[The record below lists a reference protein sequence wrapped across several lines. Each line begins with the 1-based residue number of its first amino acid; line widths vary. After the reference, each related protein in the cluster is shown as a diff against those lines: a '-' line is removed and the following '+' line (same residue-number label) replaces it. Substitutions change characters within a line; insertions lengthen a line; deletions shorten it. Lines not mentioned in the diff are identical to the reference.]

1 MNCRIK
7 TKTGTVFFKRCHFPL
22 TVKCDPVK
30 RVNKLLFK
38 KYFKLKKIYT
48 CPSNVEGLTVSD
60 QLVFERK
67 LQK

>member
-38 KYFKLKKIYT
+38 KIFQIKKNIYMSLE
-48 CPSNVEGLTVSD
+48 CRGVNRVRPIS
-60 QLVFERK
+60 F
-67 LQK
+67 